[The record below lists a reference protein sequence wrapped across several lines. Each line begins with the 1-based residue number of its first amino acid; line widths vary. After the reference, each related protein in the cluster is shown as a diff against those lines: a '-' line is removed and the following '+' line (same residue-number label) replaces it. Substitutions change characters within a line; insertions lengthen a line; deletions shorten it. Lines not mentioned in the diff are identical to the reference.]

1 MNLVAA
7 FPLAEHVLAATDEQI
22 AYAMLFG
29 LVQDRRT
36 DIRQRFARDQ
46 QGQAI
51 NFHLQSV
58 SYSGYGTAEYEVG
71 LAVGEAWTWLER
83 ELLLIPAPGI
93 NGGSGWRVLSRRGQT
108 FLDAGNAGAIRA
120 SKQIDRESLH
130 PSLRGDALDNFWRG
144 SYDVA
149 VFCAY
154 RTVEVAVRTAGAFP
168 QTRIGTQLMRDAF
181 NPAGG
186 PLRDTVLPPAEQ
198 EAMMMLFSGAIG
210 LFKNPNSHRYV
221 HVTPESAAALLV
233 LASHLLQLV
242 DARVQ
247 VGGSQPSGAPAAAG
261 TAP

>member
-1 MNLVAA
+1 MNLISA
-7 FPLAEHVLAATDEQI
+7 FPLADHVLAATDEQI
-22 AYAMLFG
+22 AFAILSG
-29 LVQDRRT
+29 LVKDHRA
-36 DIRQRFARDQ
+36 DIKQRFARDQ
-46 QGQAI
+46 QGQPI
-51 NFHLQSV
+51 NFHLQNV
-58 SYSGYGTAEYEVG
+58 SCTGYGAAGYEVG

-108 FLDAGNAGAIRA
+108 FLDTGNVGAIRA

-130 PSLRGDALDNFWRG
+130 PSLRDDALDNFWRG

-154 RTVEVAVRTAGAFP
+154 RAVEVAVRIAGAFP

-181 NPAGG
+181 NPTGG
-186 PLRDTVLPPAEQ
+186 PLRDTALPPAEQ

-247 VGGSQPSGAPAAAG
+247 VGSAQPSGTPAGAG
-261 TAP
+261 Q